1 MVCLICDCVPIISLY
16 LERFAFGRTVI
27 SKIVISGFCPIHF
40 TVTFAGTQNIHRYTG
55 NIVISRIVI
64 SEFHCIIILIEASKR
79 SYFLIACLIPPRVQV
94 TCYGPRADWDL
105 TKFLLHSFL
114 YHHKEEYMNAGTTS
128 LHNILSIFVLL
139 IIASL

>member
-1 MVCLICDCVPIISLY
+1 MD
-16 LERFAFGRTVI
+16 R
-27 SKIVISGFCPIHF
+27 
-40 TVTFAGTQNIHRYTG
+40 
-55 NIVISRIVI
+55 
-64 SEFHCIIILIEASKR
+64 
-79 SYFLIACLIPPRVQV
+79 
-94 TCYGPRADWDL
+94 PRADWDL